1 MKKINS
7 SLCSIFMLLF
17 CVFSVQ
23 TALAVDVP
31 LQKGDPQNLPS
42 NYMLSRSI
50 SIIPVSVSLNDT
62 ELGISFSK
70 SVGVA
75 QISIVDA
82 TGVIVYQ
89 EYVDTNSTPQTYIE
103 VGGFDSGNYTLKI
116 TYGTT
121 SLKGA
126 FQL

>member
-31 LQKGDPQNLPS
+31 LKKDDPTGGN
-42 NYMLSRSI
+42 MMMTRSTI
-50 SIIPVSVSLNDT
+50 TTIPVSVSLNDT

>member
-1 MKKINS
+1 MKKINFS
-7 SLCSIFMLLF
+7 FVGILMLLV
-17 CVFSVQ
+17 CAFSFQSVS
-23 TALAVDVP
+23 ALDVP
-31 LQKGDPQNLPS
+31 LKKDDPSQGTQALT
-42 NYMLSRSI
+42 RSI

-62 ELGISFSK
+62 ELGVSFSK

-75 QISIVDA
+75 QVSIVDA

>member
-31 LQKGDPQNLPS
+31 LKKDDPTGGN
-42 NYMLSRSI
+42 MMMTRSTI
-50 SIIPVSVSLNDT
+50 TTIPVSVSLNDT
-62 ELGISFSK
+62 ELVVSFGK

-75 QISIVDA
+75 QLSVVDA
-82 TGVIVYQ
+82 TGAVVYQ
-89 EYVDTNSTPQTYIE
+89 ESVDTNSTPQTYIE
-103 VGGFDSGNYTLKI
+103 VGGFDSGNYVLKI